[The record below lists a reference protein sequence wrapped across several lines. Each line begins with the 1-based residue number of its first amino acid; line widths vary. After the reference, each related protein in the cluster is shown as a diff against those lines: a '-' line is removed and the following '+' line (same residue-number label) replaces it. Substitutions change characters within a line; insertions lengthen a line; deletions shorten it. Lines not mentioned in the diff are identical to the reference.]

1 MLPNN
6 NTIIQEDD
14 RMPSYTYYIDFDR
27 NRIIGTVDDIEAV
40 KQAIYLILQTE
51 RYESLIYNFYYGTEF
66 DSLIGK
72 SRELITSELE
82 RRIREALLEDDRI
95 IRVTDFTIE
104 FTSDKAIVEFTVNT
118 IFGDIESIEW
128 EVLVW

>member
-27 NRIIGTVDDIEAV
+27 NRIIGSVDDIEAV

-95 IRVTDFTIE
+95 VRVTDFTIE

-128 EVLVW
+128 EVLV

>member
-66 DSLIGK
+66 NSLIGK

-95 IRVTDFTIE
+95 VRVTDFTIE

-128 EVLVW
+128 EVLV